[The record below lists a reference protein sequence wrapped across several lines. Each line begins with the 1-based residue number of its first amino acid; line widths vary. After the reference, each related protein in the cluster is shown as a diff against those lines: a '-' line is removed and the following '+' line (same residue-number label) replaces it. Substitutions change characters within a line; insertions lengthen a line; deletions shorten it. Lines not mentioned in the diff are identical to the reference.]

1 MILTVKVTPR
11 ARKNAI
17 ISYEDSVLKVRLH
30 AIPEK
35 GRANAELIAFLA
47 DTFDLPKSSFT
58 LLRGNTSRIKH
69 LNIEGLD
76 EAHLC
81 KILKKDCP

>member
-1 MILTVKVTPR
+1 MLITVKVTPR

-17 ISYEDSVLKVRLH
+17 ISYENGILKVRLH

-58 LLRGNTSRIKH
+58 LLRGNASRNKQ